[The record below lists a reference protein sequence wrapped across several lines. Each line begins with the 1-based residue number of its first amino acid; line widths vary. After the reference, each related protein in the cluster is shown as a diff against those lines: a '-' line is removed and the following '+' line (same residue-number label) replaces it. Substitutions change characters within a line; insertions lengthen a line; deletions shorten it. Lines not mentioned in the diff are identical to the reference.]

1 MPCAYCDADVDGGCK
16 GAATAT
22 DCLLEQLRSA
32 DAQRAKLRRT
42 LGSPFLAGH
51 SGCEGGPFLKLKYDT
66 NAQALR
72 AHKALA
78 KLLRDPA

>member
-1 MPCAYCDADVDGGCK
+1 MPCGYCDADVDGGCR
-16 GAATAT
+16 GMASAS
-22 DCLLEQLRSA
+22 DCLREQLQSA
-32 DAQRAKLRRT
+32 DAQRAKLRRA
-42 LGSPFLAGH
+42 LGNPFLTGH
-51 SGCEGGPFLKLKYDT
+51 SGCEGGPFLKLKYYT